1 MQIKDY
7 VKPELLVVAVV
18 LYFIGMWLKQS
29 ETVKDKYIPLI
40 NGLIG
45 VAICAIYVFATC
57 ACGSGQD
64 IALAVFTALTQGV
77 LVAGLSTYTR
87 FLSSQEK
94 KSRRRRSDYLP
105 RQFGAWLP
113 LRHRN
118 NRGKSTKADSRNK
131 NPQGVAILGGFV
143 VACDGQLLS
152 LSLSAL

>member
-40 NGLIG
+40 NGPIG

-64 IALAVFTALTQGV
+64 IAL
-77 LVAGLSTYTR
+77 R
-87 FLSSQEK
+87 FSRHLHRASSW
-94 KSRRRRSDYLP
+94 RDC
-105 RQFGAWLP
+105 
-113 LRHRN
+113 LRM
-118 NRGKSTKADSRNK
+118 
-131 NPQGVAILGGFV
+131 
-143 VACDGQLLS
+143 
-152 LSLSAL
+152 